1 MVIAY
6 QPNCMI
12 GLHRRMS
19 PSFMITRHARCLV
32 DGMFWLVKQRCPVI
46 VLTPCLTWR
55 TLLVAAPRPMSLS
68 MSTPADVP
76 WYKWESYLNVY
87 FHPIPGVSQQQNF
100 SFGQVTLEIVRTQ
113 QLADS

>member
-1 MVIAY
+1 
-6 QPNCMI
+6 
-12 GLHRRMS
+12 
-19 PSFMITRHARCLV
+19 
-32 DGMFWLVKQRCPVI
+32 
-46 VLTPCLTWR
+46 
-55 TLLVAAPRPMSLS
+55 MSLS

-100 SFGQVTLEIVRTQ
+100 SFGQVTPEIVRTQ